1 MTNSFIIIISS
12 LVFVPSLILKYIYM
26 KIPINWKQDRVF
38 EKKSK
43 ERKIETLQ
51 QQLPYQENSKNSLV
65 VMIYLSDE
73 IQRMKTFSFSNTLK
87 WRFR

>member
-1 MTNSFIIIISS
+1 
-12 LVFVPSLILKYIYM
+12 M